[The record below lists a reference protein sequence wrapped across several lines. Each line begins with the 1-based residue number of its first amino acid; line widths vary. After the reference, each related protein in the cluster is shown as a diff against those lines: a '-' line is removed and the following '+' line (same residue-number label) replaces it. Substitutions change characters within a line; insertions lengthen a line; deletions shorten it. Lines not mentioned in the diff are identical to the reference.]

1 MPDATQ
7 RQGMVWTSHVPV
19 GLDGA
24 QEELGAVGV
33 GASVGHGEDAGA
45 IVLELAANEQR
56 HVHMSAALPP
66 LPLPSPPHAQRTH
79 GQHERGQG
87 GTGTHKFS
95 SSNLAP

>member
-33 GASVGHGEDAGA
+33 GASVGHREDAGA
-45 IVLELAANEQR
+45 LVLELAANEQR

-66 LPLPSPPHAQRTH
+66 SPHPLCIGFRPYQWH
-79 GQHERGQG
+79 GHLLQTRG
-87 GTGTHKFS
+87 
-95 SSNLAP
+95 PMEYY

>member
-1 MPDATQ
+1 
-7 RQGMVWTSHVPV
+7 
-19 GLDGA
+19 
-24 QEELGAVGV
+24 
-33 GASVGHGEDAGA
+33 
-45 IVLELAANEQR
+45 VLELAANEQR